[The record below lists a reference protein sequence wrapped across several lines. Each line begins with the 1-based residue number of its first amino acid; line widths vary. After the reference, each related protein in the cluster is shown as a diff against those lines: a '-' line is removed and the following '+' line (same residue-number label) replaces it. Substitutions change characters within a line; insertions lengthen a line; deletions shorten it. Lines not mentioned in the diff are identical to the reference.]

1 MIPVSDLVV
10 GVDGTREGWVAAG
23 LQAGE
28 IRFVHLWPRLV
39 DLLKEYSAAGIVAVD
54 IPLGLPSGREPREA
68 DLEAR
73 RFLSR
78 ARRGSVFPAYP
89 LAVYGAATYE
99 DARKRAVGLT
109 GRGLSAQAFG
119 LAAKIR
125 EAAEW
130 QADPRVYEV
139 HPEVSFQ
146 ALAGEPLDYGKKSW
160 NGFMERLGL
169 LEVAGMRLPRLLPH
183 IGGAASDDVLDAVIA
198 GWSASRI
205 LAGDAKRLPAA
216 GKDRMPAIWY

>member
-1 MIPVSDLVV
+1 VSDLVV

-28 IRFVHLWPRLV
+28 IRFVRVWPRLA
-39 DLLKEYSAAGIVAVD
+39 DLLKEYPAAGVVAVD
-54 IPLGLPSGREPREA
+54 IPLGLPSGKEPRAA

-78 ARRGSVFPAYP
+78 GRHASVFPAYP
-89 LAVYGAATYE
+89 LAVYEADTYE
-99 DARKRAVGLT
+99 EARKRAVSLT

-125 EAAEW
+125 EAAECG
-130 QADPRVYEV
+130 ADPRVYEV

-146 ALAGEPLDYGKKSW
+146 ALAGEPLSYGKKSW
-160 NGFMERLGL
+160 NGFMGRLGL
-169 LEVAGMRLPRLLPH
+169 LDAAGMRVPPLLPDV
-183 IGGAASDDVLDAVIA
+183 GSAASDDVLDAAIA
-198 GWSASRI
+198 AWSASRA
-205 LAGDAKRLPAA
+205 LAGEAARLPAA